1 MFDFRESKQSHFDD
15 ACRAFA
21 NTHKGKIAD
30 IAERISMS
38 QQMLRNKL
46 NPEQPHQLTCVDL
59 MRLTD
64 ETEDPTL
71 LDGWLA
77 QMQCQPSVP
86 VNEISNEKMPVY
98 VMSATAE
105 VGKLA
110 AETVAGGHMNM
121 ARIADF
127 KRTVNSA
134 VRCLTLAGITMQAR
148 VQSNPTLSSAVDALT
163 GIGAT
168 LGMN

>member
-15 ACRAFA
+15 ACRAFS

-38 QQMLRNKL
+38 PQMLRNKL
-46 NPEQPHQLTCVDL
+46 NPEQPHQLTCVDV

-64 ETEDPTL
+64 ETEDPTI
-71 LDGWLA
+71 LDGWLE
-77 QMQCQPSVP
+77 QMQCHPSVP
-86 VNEISNEKMPVY
+86 LNEIAGENIPVY
-98 VMSATAE
+98 VLNATAE

-110 AETVAGGHMNM
+110 ADTVAGGHMNM
-121 ARIADF
+121 TRLADF

-168 LGMN
+168 FGMN